1 MGTQRHHAIVISGQ
15 EDHLMVAAHNMA
27 VSLELPTTPI
37 VRARYN
43 GWSSFCVV
51 PDGSNEGWVESNLMD
66 ESRAVLIRWLT
77 AHRQFD
83 WIEVSFADE
92 QGPSK
97 ILRDSSGGRFNNM
110 EVAPIGGG
118 G

>member
-1 MGTQRHHAIVISGQ
+1 
-15 EDHLMVAAHNMA
+15 
-27 VSLELPTTPI
+27 
-37 VRARYN
+37 
-43 GWSSFCVV
+43 
-51 PDGSNEGWVESNLMD
+51 MD